1 MRFDNSKPGER
12 MTSWMSEAQEA
23 VVGIVISSPRSAD
36 RKSTDGTVIKYHSD
50 AGILRDGDLR

>member
-1 MRFDNSKPGER
+1 